1 MRKIVVF
8 NRQSIILTWLLSYIF
23 VLLLPIVIGLLLYF
37 ESSKSLREE
46 IHQANDSLLRQIR
59 EVMDNQLHAMEQL
72 NVEMTWNV
80 GVQELLY
87 SNKYQTFSKEYTY
100 DVYQLAQDFKLYK
113 ASYPLV
119 DLFYVYLNADSSV
132 ILPGTVR
139 TTAFAYQT
147 LHKSDTFSFSDWNS
161 IITSTNF
168 KGYIPMVRI
177 NEDNKVE
184 KTIAYISTYP
194 QEADKPVAT
203 NVIMIDQ
210 ARLLGAIQNV
220 EIFNKGHV
228 FILNEE
234 NQLLVSS
241 SDLSIPSDFPFEQL
255 NTSSNFY
262 YSGQHGEQYEVFN
275 IQSPGS
281 KLRYVSMIP
290 SSLYWSKAEHLR
302 NLTYMS
308 MLISL
313 LGGSLLTVFFLR
325 RNYHPVRQLVEAFSN
340 KQADTSRKR
349 FNEFRFIQEALDST
363 FLEMDKLKLMME
375 QQRHIVRSN
384 FIVKLLRGKL
394 DSQVPIDEALTTF
407 NMQLVTNDFAV
418 MLLVVEESQTFFDR
432 ITGMQDGDKW
442 KLLHFIMMNVIE
454 ELLARDHRGYAAEID
469 DSIACLINV
478 RASAEGGAKQELI
491 RIAQQA
497 QSFLL
502 ETYAIRLT
510 ISISRIHEHIS
521 HASRA
526 FIEALDAMEYKLV
539 MGRHDVLSYDDLQ
552 QEQGQDAENDYYYPD
567 QAEQQLIGAVKLGEL
582 EKAQGI
588 VSDILDRNLSRP
600 GISLS
605 MAKYL
610 MLNLVSTLMKTLSE
624 SGDMQESFF
633 IRNPKQLDRLFA
645 CKSIPEMRQHVFEI
659 LQQVCGFTAAK
670 RQHNMAQS
678 RQRALQKLVDE
689 VTAFIEAN
697 YADANLNVT
706 MIGNHFDRKAT
717 YLSKLFKDY
726 AGEGLLDTINK
737 VRIEKSKQLMREQ
750 NQSVREAA
758 CCVGY
763 NDINAFIRIFK
774 KVEGITP
781 GKYKETV
788 IGESG

>member
-23 VLLLPIVIGLLLYF
+23 VLLLPILIGLLLYL

-80 GVQELLY
+80 GMQELLY
-87 SNKYQTFSKEYTY
+87 SNKYQTSSKEYTY

-113 ASYPLV
+113 TSYPLV
-119 DLFYVYLNADSSV
+119 DLFYVYLNTDGSV

-139 TTAFAYQT
+139 ATSFAYQT
-147 LHKSDTFSFSDWNS
+147 LHQSDDFSYSAWQS
-161 IITSTNF
+161 IITSKDF
-168 KGYIPMVRI
+168 KGYIPMYRI
-177 NEDNKVE
+177 NEDNKVQ

-194 QEADKPVAT
+194 QEQDQAIAT

-210 ARLLGAIQNV
+210 SRLLGAIQNV

-228 FILNEE
+228 FILNED
-234 NQLLVSS
+234 NQLLVSN
-241 SDLSIPSDFPFEQL
+241 SDLSIPSDFPFQQL
-255 NTSSNFY
+255 NTSSNFF
-262 YSGQHGEQYEVFN
+262 YSRQDGEKFEVFN

-281 KLRYVSMIP
+281 KLKYVSMIP
-290 SSLYWSKAEHLR
+290 SSLYWGKAERLR

-313 LGGSLLTVFFLR
+313 LGGSVLTIFFLR
-325 RNYHPVRQLVEAFSN
+325 RNYHPVRQLVEAFSM
-340 KQADTSRKR
+340 KQTDTDRKR

-394 DSQVPIDEALTTF
+394 DSQVPINEALTTF
-407 NMQLVTNDFAV
+407 NMQVETNDFAV

-442 KLLHFIMMNVIE
+442 KLLHFIIMNVIE

-478 RASAEGGAKQELI
+478 NTKNGEDAKQELI

-502 ETYAIRLT
+502 ETYAIQLT
-510 ISISRIHEHIS
+510 ISLSRIHEHIS
-521 HASRA
+521 HVSRA

-539 MGRHDVLSYDDLQ
+539 MGRQDVVSFEDLQ
-552 QEQGQDAENDYYYPD
+552 EHGQDAENDYYYPD

-588 VSDILDRNLSRP
+588 VSDILDRNLTRP

-633 IRNPKQLDRLFA
+633 VRNPKQLDRLFA
-645 CKSIPEMRQHVFEI
+645 CKSIPEMRQHVFDI

-750 NQSVREAA
+750 HQSVREAA
-758 CCVGY
+758 YCVGY
-763 NDINAFIRIFK
+763 NDINAFIRVFK

-788 IGESG
+788 FGGSG